1 MDQIGLF
8 KRSIIIKVTEP
19 IFTGV
24 AMVRSDYSWIYP
36 SQSDNTADDG
46 GTTAYRRLY
55 HGIRSAILD
64 GRLHPGERLPASRDL
79 AKSLGISRNTVVT
92 SFDLLT
98 SEGYLETRVGAGS
111 FVASTLPDRDMQT
124 GDHGPDKKSRTAND
138 RPIRLSQS
146 ATRMLTYQRRFPR
159 FRIARPFNPATPDL
173 DGFPF
178 DLWARLLRRSWRAP
192 DIDLTIPDDPLGL
205 PLLRS
210 EIAKWLRQSRGV
222 NCNADQVM
230 IVSGAQQA
238 LDLAARALVDPG
250 DIIATEDPG
259 YEGIRGVLAASGA
272 VVQPITVDED
282 GLDIEGL
289 AQTPSPARIVVTTP
303 SRNYPLGTTLSLA
316 RRLALL
322 QWAQDNDAWIVEDD
336 YDSEYRYDGPPLSSL
351 QGLDTDNRV
360 IYVGT
365 FSRVLFPGIRLGYL
379 VLPPALVPAFR
390 GIRGFADGVPA
401 PTTQAALGAFFAEG
415 HFGSHVRK
423 MRLRYGERRSHLKNL
438 ITADASDILSVMP
451 SDGGLH
457 LCARLIGDQDDIEMQ
472 EALVKADLD
481 CRALSSYFHDPR
493 SKSGPEPVRGLVL
506 GFAGWKKD
514 VLSESFSEL
523 VRTIRRKS

>member
-1 MDQIGLF
+1 
-8 KRSIIIKVTEP
+8 
-19 IFTGV
+19 
-24 AMVRSDYSWIYP
+24 MVHSDYSWIYP
-36 SQSDNTADDG
+36 SLSDSTADNG
-46 GTTAYRRLY
+46 GTTTYRRLY
-55 HGIRSAILD
+55 HAIRSAILD

-79 AKSLGISRNTVVT
+79 AKTLGISRNTVVT

-111 FVASTLPDRDMQT
+111 FVAAALPDREMQAHH
-124 GDHGPDKKSRTAND
+124 DIRDKDTTAPED

-146 ATRMLTYQRRFPR
+146 AQRMLTYERRFPR
-159 FRIARPFNPATPDL
+159 FRVARPFNPATPDL

-192 DIDLTIPDDPLGL
+192 DIDLTMPDDPLGL
-205 PLLRS
+205 PQLRA

-222 NCNADQVM
+222 NCHADQVM

-238 LDLAARALVDPG
+238 LDLIARALVDPG

-272 VVQPITVDED
+272 VVQPITVNEE
-282 GLDIEGL
+282 GLDVARL
-289 AQTPSPARIVVTTP
+289 ANTPSSARIVVTTP
-303 SRNYPLGTTLSLA
+303 SRNYPLGSTLSLA

-322 QWAQDNDAWIVEDD
+322 QWAQDNDAWIIEDD
-336 YDSEYRYDGPPLSSL
+336 YDSDYRYDGPPLSSL

-365 FSRVLFPGIRLGYL
+365 FSRVMFPGIRLGYL
-379 VLPPALVPAFR
+379 VLPPALVNAFR

-401 PTTQAALGAFFAEG
+401 PTTQACLAAFFSEG

-423 MRLRYGERRSHLKNL
+423 MRLRYGERRSHLRNL
-438 ITADASDILSVMP
+438 IAEDASDILSAMP

-457 LCARLIGDQDDIEMQ
+457 LCARLAGDQDDVKIQ
-472 EALVKADLD
+472 EALVKAGLD
-481 CRALSSYFHDPR
+481 CRALSSYFHQPR
-493 SKSGPEPVRGLVL
+493 SKNQPTPVRGLVL

-514 VLSESFSEL
+514 ILSESFGEL
-523 VRTIRRKS
+523 VETIRRMS

>member
-1 MDQIGLF
+1 M
-8 KRSIIIKVTEP
+8 P
-19 IFTGV
+19 
-24 AMVRSDYSWIYP
+24 RSDYSWIYP
-36 SQSDNTADDG
+36 SQIKDTDDQG
-46 GTTAYRRLY
+46 RTTAYRRLY

-79 AKSLGISRNTVVT
+79 ARSLGISRNTVVA

-124 GDHGPDKKSRTAND
+124 SQNAKARHPTAPED
-138 RPIRLSQS
+138 RPVRLSKS
-146 ATRMLTYQRRFPR
+146 AQRMLTYQRRFPR
-159 FRIARPFNPATPDL
+159 FRVARPFNPATPDL

-205 PLLRS
+205 PLLRA

-222 NCNADQVM
+222 NCDADQVM

-272 VVQPITVDED
+272 VVHPITVDED
-282 GLDIEGL
+282 GLDVKGL
-289 AQTPSPARIVVTTP
+289 TKTPSPARIVVTTP

-316 RRLALL
+316 RRLSLL
-322 QWAQDNDAWIVEDD
+322 QWAQDNDTWIVEDD
-336 YDSEYRYDGPPLSSL
+336 YDSDYRYDGPPLSSL

-365 FSRVLFPGIRLGYL
+365 FSRVMFPGIRLGYL
-379 VLPPALVPAFR
+379 VLPPALVSAFR

-401 PTTQAALGAFFAEG
+401 PTTQAALGSFFAEG

-423 MRLRYGERRSHLKNL
+423 MRMQYGERRSHLKSL
-438 ITADASDILSVMP
+438 IADDASDILSVLP

-457 LCARLIGDQDDIEMQ
+457 LCARLTRAQDDINMQ
-472 EALVKADLD
+472 EELVKVGLD
-481 CRALSSYFHDPR
+481 CRALSSYFEKSRPEHDAV
-493 SKSGPEPVRGLVL
+493 PVRGLVL

-514 VLSESFSEL
+514 VLSQSFSEL
-523 VRTIRRKS
+523 VRTIRRMS

>member
-1 MDQIGLF
+1 M
-8 KRSIIIKVTEP
+8 
-19 IFTGV
+19 
-24 AMVRSDYSWIYP
+24 ARSDYSWIYP
-36 SQSDNTADDG
+36 SQSEDAG
-46 GTTAYRRLY
+46 HQGTSTAYRRLY

-124 GDHGPDKKSRTAND
+124 GQHAKDNHGATSND
-138 RPIRLSQS
+138 RPLRLSQS
-146 ATRMLTYQRRFPR
+146 ATRMLAYQRRFPR
-159 FRIARPFNPATPDL
+159 FRVARPFNPATPDL
-173 DGFPF
+173 DAFPF

-210 EIAKWLRQSRGV
+210 EIAKWLRQTRGV
-222 NCNADQVM
+222 NCDADQVM

-272 VVQPITVDED
+272 VVEPIMVDED
-282 GLDIEGL
+282 GLCVDGL
-289 AQTPSPARIVVTTP
+289 AKTSSPARIVVTTP

-336 YDSEYRYDGPPLSSL
+336 YDSDYRYDGPPLSSL
-351 QGLDTDNRV
+351 QGLDRNNRV

-365 FSRVLFPGIRLGYL
+365 FSRVMFPGIRLGYL

-401 PTTQAALGAFFAEG
+401 PTTQAALGSFFAEG

-423 MRLRYGERRSHLKNL
+423 MRLQYGERRTHLISL
-438 ITADASDILSVMP
+438 ITHDAPDILSVMP

-457 LCARLIGDQDDIEMQ
+457 LCARLTGDLDDLAMQ
-472 EALVKADLD
+472 EELVKAGLD
-481 CRALSSYFHDPR
+481 CRALSSYFHKNR
-493 SKSGPEPVRGLVL
+493 SPDAQVPVRGLVL
-506 GFAGWKKD
+506 GFAGWQKD

-523 VRTIRRKS
+523 TRTIRRMS

>member
-1 MDQIGLF
+1 M
-8 KRSIIIKVTEP
+8 P
-19 IFTGV
+19 
-24 AMVRSDYSWIYP
+24 RSDYSWIYP
-36 SQSDNTADDG
+36 SQSDKAGDTG

-111 FVASTLPDRDMQT
+111 FVARALPDRDMQT
-124 GDHGPDKKSRTAND
+124 GATAKDSHNTATKD
-138 RPIRLSQS
+138 RPLPLSQS
-146 ATRMLTYQRRFPR
+146 AQRMLTYQRRFPR
-159 FRIARPFNPATPDL
+159 FRVARPFNPATPDL

-205 PLLRS
+205 PLLRT

-222 NCNADQVM
+222 NCDTDQVM

-238 LDLAARALVDPG
+238 LDLAARALVDPD

-272 VVQPITVDED
+272 VVQPVTVDED
-282 GLDIEGL
+282 GLDVDGL
-289 AQTPSPARIVVTTP
+289 GKTPSPARIVVTTP

-316 RRLALL
+316 RRLSLL
-322 QWAQDNDAWIVEDD
+322 QWARDNDAWIVEDD
-336 YDSEYRYDGPPLSSL
+336 YDSDYRYDGPPLSSL

-379 VLPPALVPAFR
+379 VLPRALVPAFR

-423 MRLRYGERRSHLKNL
+423 MRMQYGERRAHLMNL
-438 ITADASDILSVMP
+438 ITDQASDILSVMP

-457 LCARLIGDQDDIEMQ
+457 LCARSISDQDDIRMQ
-472 EALVKADLD
+472 EELVKAGLD
-481 CRALSSYFHDPR
+481 CRALSSYFHRPR
-493 SKSGPEPVRGLVL
+493 PGNEPSPVRGLVL

-514 VLSESFSEL
+514 VLSESFGEL
-523 VRTIRRKS
+523 VRTIRRMS

>member
-1 MDQIGLF
+1 
-8 KRSIIIKVTEP
+8 
-19 IFTGV
+19 
-24 AMVRSDYSWIYP
+24 MVRSDYSWIYP
-36 SQSDNTADDG
+36 SQSNNADDDG

-79 AKSLGISRNTVVT
+79 AKSLRISRNTVVT

-111 FVASTLPDRDMQT
+111 FVASSLPDRDMQT
-124 GDHGPDKKSRTAND
+124 GQNANNKHPNTPED
-138 RPIRLSQS
+138 RPVRLSQS
-146 ATRMLTYQRRFPR
+146 AQRMLTYQRRFPR
-159 FRIARPFNPATPDL
+159 FRVARPFNPATPDL
-173 DGFPF
+173 DAFPF

-205 PLLRS
+205 PLLRN

-222 NCNADQVM
+222 NCDASQVM

-238 LDLAARALVDPG
+238 LDLTARALVDPG

-272 VVQPITVDED
+272 VVHPITVDED
-282 GLDIEGL
+282 GLDVKGL
-289 AQTPSPARIVVTTP
+289 TRTTSPARIVVTTP

-316 RRLALL
+316 RRLSLL

-336 YDSEYRYDGPPLSSL
+336 YDSDYRYDGPPLSSL

-365 FSRVLFPGIRLGYL
+365 FSRVMFLGIRLGYL

-415 HFGSHVRK
+415 HFGGHIRK
-423 MRLRYGERRSHLKNL
+423 MRLRYGERRSYLRGL
-438 ITADASDILSVMP
+438 IADDASDILSVMP

-457 LCARLIGDQDDIEMQ
+457 LCARLIGDQDDIKMQ
-472 EALVKADLD
+472 EELVKVGLD
-481 CRALSSYFHDPR
+481 CRALSSYFHDHR
-493 SKSGPEPVRGLVL
+493 SQNQQAPVRGLVL

-514 VLSESFSEL
+514 VISESFSEL
-523 VRTIRRKS
+523 VRTVRRMS